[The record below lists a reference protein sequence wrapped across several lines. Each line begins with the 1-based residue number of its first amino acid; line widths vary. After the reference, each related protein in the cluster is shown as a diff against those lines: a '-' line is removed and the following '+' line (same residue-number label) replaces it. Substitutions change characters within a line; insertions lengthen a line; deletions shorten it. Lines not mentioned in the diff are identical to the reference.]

1 MGAHVHTIRINFNH
15 VVYPG
20 EERVVDSIDYRPA
33 VVRVQP
39 GDEVRWIS
47 NYNLKVCFHKGT
59 PFQRIQIETPAEV
72 ESAPEPVL
80 RDAEKRGY
88 HYNVHGAL
96 VVGGQLLFFGDPGC
110 PEIIVE

>member
-1 MGAHVHTIRINFNH
+1 MGAHLHTIRINFNH
-15 VVYPG
+15 VAYPE

-39 GDEVRWIS
+39 GDGVQWIS

-59 PFQRIQIETPAEV
+59 PFARIQIETNAEV
-72 ESAPEPVL
+72 PSVPEPVL
-80 RDAEKRGY
+80 RGAEKRGY

-96 VVGGQLLFFGDPGC
+96 EVDGQMLFFGDPGC